1 VRRILLQQL
10 GARTAEIRELRPHA
24 ATLQVTS
31 PLGPGALQEKLA
43 SVRFD
48 GFALSPEDAGAGRA
62 RLRVEVH
69 PAASETLSPGSSP
82 N

>member
-1 VRRILLQQL
+1 MITRKRPP
-10 GARTAEIRELRPHA
+10 ARSAEIRELQPHGA
-24 ATLQVTS
+24 ILQVVS
-31 PLGPGALQEKLA
+31 SLGPGALQEKLA
-43 SVRFD
+43 SVRFE

-69 PAASETLSPGSSP
+69 SPAPEMLAPGTPP

>member
-1 VRRILLQQL
+1 V
-10 GARTAEIRELRPHA
+10 
-24 ATLQVTS
+24 VS

-48 GFALSPEDAGAGRA
+48 GFALSPEEAGAGRA
-62 RLRVEVH
+62 RLRVETH
-69 PAASETLSPGSSP
+69 PAAPEKLAPGPAP